1 MWGVMKTLF
10 FAGVDDAALVGI
22 TNDVDGASALMAGV
36 GNPPRSKIKG
46 RKKEKRFKKG
56 MNAESKRKNK
66 CSLCKKT
73 DHNAARCP
81 KKKRRCGVRTC
92 GFGVDNLFR

>member
-36 GNPPRSKIKG
+36 GNPPRSKVKG

-56 MNAESKRKNK
+56 
-66 CSLCKKT
+66 
-73 DHNAARCP
+73 
-81 KKKRRCGVRTC
+81 
-92 GFGVDNLFR
+92 

>member
-10 FAGVDDAALVGI
+10 FAGVNDAALVGI

-36 GNPPRSKIKG
+36 GNPPRSKVKG

-66 CSLCKKT
+66 SSLCKKT

-81 KKKRRCGVRTC
+81 QKVGGQLTGMGGAAV
-92 GFGVDNLFR
+92 